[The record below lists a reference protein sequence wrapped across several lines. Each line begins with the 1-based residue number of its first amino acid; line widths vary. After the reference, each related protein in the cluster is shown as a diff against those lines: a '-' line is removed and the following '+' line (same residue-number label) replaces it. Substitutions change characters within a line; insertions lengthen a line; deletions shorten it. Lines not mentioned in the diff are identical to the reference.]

1 MSHYYDPKTGKPCHY
16 QPKKK
21 GGGLRPTT
29 IADARKLGLLPSVS
43 TILGA
48 LHKEKLVQKMMEK
61 IILTMQQVVL
71 KDDGYIHARDDAGLV
86 ADIKEAAFADW
97 GAAQDLGTRIH
108 KAIELNMGPAGLVP
122 EDDLAPYVLP
132 AVKAVNDLGLK
143 VAASEAV
150 VVNAAEGYAG
160 TTDLVGWVE
169 GKEAVLDFKST
180 KTTPGKPV
188 EGWDSQVMQLAAYHH
203 AYWGDL
209 PRMVENERRAYN
221 VYISTNEPG
230 RVDVLKR
237 TADELADGYEAFLHV
252 CGIWRY
258 LNNYDPRQK

>member
-1 MSHYYDPKTGKPCHY
+1 MSHYYTKTGLACHY

-21 GGGLRPTT
+21 GDGLRPTT
-29 IADARKLGLLPSVS
+29 VADARKLGLLPSVS

-48 LHKEKLVQKMMEK
+48 LHKEQLVQKMMEK
-61 IILTMQQVVL
+61 VILEARASTKSTVP
-71 KDDGYIHARDDAGLV
+71 DDQFVDNV
-86 ADIKEAAFADW
+86 KENAFSDW
-97 GAAQDLGTRIH
+97 KGAQDLGTRIH

-132 AVKAVNDLGLK
+132 AVKAVQDLGLK
-143 VAASEAV
+143 VAAAEAV

-160 TTDLVGWVE
+160 TTDLVGVMPDGRE
-169 GKEAVLDFKST
+169 VVLDFKST

-188 EGWDSQVMQLAAYHH
+188 EGWDSQVMQLAAYHQ
-203 AYWGDL
+203 AYWLEGDFD
-209 PRMVENERRAYN
+209 PRLDAAYN

-230 RVDVLKR
+230 RVDVLER
-237 TADELADGYEAFLHV
+237 TADELTEGYEAFLHV